1 MTDPMNPKRA
11 VAQAALSYVRSGMV
25 LGLGTGSTAQYFV
38 ELLGTALQSGQ
49 FTDICGVPTSQATAH
64 QAESLGIPL
73 VSLSTHPSLDLAVDG
88 ADEVDSNCNLIKGL
102 GKALL
107 REKMVELHAKQFVVI
122 VDASK
127 LVVQLGEKCP
137 LPVEIVPFEY
147 ATTLRFLQQH
157 CDRAEFWTQSDGTP
171 AVTDNGNYL
180 AKMYWQN
187 GIENPHKLAQTL
199 TAFPA
204 VVEHGLFLQMADVVL
219 VGTNQGVQT
228 IYANHAP
235 A

>member
-1 MTDPMNPKRA
+1 MTDTINPKRTA
-11 VAQAALSYVRSGMV
+11 AQAAMSYVRSGMV
-25 LGLGTGSTAQYFV
+25 LGLGTGSTTQYFV
-38 ELLGTALQSGQ
+38 DLLGTALQNGQ

-64 QAESLGIPL
+64 QASMLGIPL

-88 ADEVDSNCNLIKGL
+88 ADEVDPNCNLIKGL

-147 ATTLRFLQQH
+147 AATLRFLQQH
-157 CDRAEFWTQSDGTP
+157 CERVEFWTQADGTP

-180 AKMYWQN
+180 AKMYWQG
-187 GIENPHKLAQTL
+187 GIDNPHKLARTL
-199 TAFPA
+199 TAFPG

-219 VGTNQGVQT
+219 VATSQGVQT
-228 IYANHAP
+228 IQANRSP